1 MMKTSPKGAASAL
14 SPQLIEENAKAQA
27 EAALA
32 SVPVPVRRVH
42 APPER
47 KHVTAAKQVAAA
59 QLPALQHLQLLMK
72 HEVVAITGM
81 TFPTLWLWMRQG
93 KFPRSRIVGG
103 KSAWLASEV
112 EAWIAALPVRKL
124 KGDKTTEAA

>member
-1 MMKTSPKGAASAL
+1 VAKTSPHGAASTL

-32 SVPVPVRRVH
+32 SVSVPVPVRGVH

-47 KHVTAAKQVAAA
+47 KHVTAARQAVAA
-59 QLPALQHLQLLMK
+59 QLPALRHLQLLMK
-72 HEVVAITGM
+72 HEVVAVTGV
-81 TFPTLWLWMRQG
+81 TYPTIWAWMRAG
-93 KFPRSRIVGG
+93 TFPRSREVGG

-112 EAWIAALPVRKL
+112 EAWLANLPLRKL
-124 KGDKTTEAA
+124 KGDEAA